1 MSIED
6 QLSSLKIELPKAPA
20 PVGSYVAH
28 KKIGNL
34 IFISGQIPIKNDGT
48 IIKGKVGKDISL
60 ENAQEA
66 AYYCCLNILAQL
78 KSACDGNLEKVKNCI
93 KITGFVNSIDAFTD
107 QAKVINPASELL
119 VKVFNDKGK
128 HTRAAVSVNSLPLGS
143 AVEIDSI
150 FEIN

>member
-28 KKIGNL
+28 KKIGSL
-34 IFISGQIPIKNDGT
+34 IFISGQISIKNDGT

-66 AYYCCLNILAQL
+66 AYYCCLNILAKL

-119 VKVFNDKGK
+119 VKVFNDKGR

>member
-48 IIKGKVGKDISL
+48 IIKGKLGKDISL
-60 ENAQEA
+60 
-66 AYYCCLNILAQL
+66 
-78 KSACDGNLEKVKNCI
+78 
-93 KITGFVNSIDAFTD
+93 
-107 QAKVINPASELL
+107 
-119 VKVFNDKGK
+119 
-128 HTRAAVSVNSLPLGS
+128 
-143 AVEIDSI
+143 
-150 FEIN
+150 

>member
-150 FEIN
+150 FEVN

>member
-119 VKVFNDKGK
+119 VKVVNDKGK

>member
-119 VKVFNDKGK
+119 VKVFNDKGR

>member
-48 IIKGKVGKDISL
+48 IIKGKVGKNISL